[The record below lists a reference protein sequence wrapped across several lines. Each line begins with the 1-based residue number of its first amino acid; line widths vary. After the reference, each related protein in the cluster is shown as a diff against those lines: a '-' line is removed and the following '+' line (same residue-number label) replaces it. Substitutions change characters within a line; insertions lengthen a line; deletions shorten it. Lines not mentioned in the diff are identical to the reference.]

1 MAIYDPGQQPSWN
14 PPVDQP
20 APGAAQSEPQLTT
33 SGDRWAIA
41 ALAIVGTS
49 LISCIPGLNCLA
61 PLVPLIVG
69 IVTLTKAKTAVD
81 PSRARLYGW
90 LAVGLGSLFLLAL
103 ISIIALYGTIFAAL
117 MRDPR
122 FQQQLR

>member
-14 PPVDQP
+14 PPVE
-20 APGAAQSEPQLTT
+20 APGFTAGPSETQPTA

-41 ALAIVGTS
+41 ALAIVGST
-49 LISCIPGLNCLA
+49 LISCIPGLNCLS

-69 IVTLTKAKTAVD
+69 IITLTKAKNAID
-81 PSRARLYGW
+81 PSKARLYGW
-90 LAVGLGSLFLLAL
+90 LAVGLGALFLLAL
-103 ISIIALYGTIFAAL
+103 IGIIALYGTLIASL

-122 FQQQLR
+122 FQELR